1 MKDMSNDPRLTAYA
15 LGELD
20 EKDRREVEAMVASSA
35 EARREVDGIAE
46 LAGQL
51 GAAMAGESPAQA
63 AVVGRN
69 QNWMTRP
76 LFRLGRWGKM
86 AAAACVLIAAG
97 LTVSFVSLPH
107 RSRTGSASSRVQTHN
122 LRGVGQPMTIYQQP
136 KALGQA
142 SVSESAAPPGEYD
155 AANRLNWNAV
165 RHANATPKEF
175 ITPSTTDPLE
185 SLLQLDPRGFDA
197 DDSEAIS
204 KLAGVACETAPVIPS
219 TEAYDHIE
227 DNAFLQVANQPLS
240 TFSIDVDTA
249 SYANVRRFI
258 NGGSLPP
265 KGAVR
270 IEEMINYFAY
280 DDAPPTEGS
289 AFAVRIETA
298 SCPWTPAHRLA
309 RINLKGRVIDAG
321 KRPACNLVFLIDVS
335 GSMQDANKLALLQQA
350 LPLLV
355 DRLTDIDRVAIVV
368 YAGNSGL
375 VLPSTTA
382 NNKETIRQAIT
393 NLSAGG
399 STNGGEGIVLAYK
412 TAREHF
418 IAGGVN
424 RVVLATDGD
433 FNVGVTSQD
442 ELIQLIQKE
451 ASGGVFLSVLGVGM
465 GNYKD
470 STLEKLADKGNGN
483 YAYIDTLN
491 EARKVLVEQADGT
504 LVTIAKDVK
513 IQIEFNPA
521 KVGAYR
527 LIGYENRILA
537 AEDFNNDKKDAG
549 EIGAGHSV
557 TALYEIVPTG
567 TPIGTPAVNP
577 LKYQT
582 TAQPTGLSS
591 SGEMMTVKLRY
602 KAPDAQTSQ
611 LIEQDVSDIGGEFAN
626 ASTDLRFAAAVA
638 GFGMALR
645 ESPHKGSWGLA
656 NIEDAA
662 VGALGEDAQ
671 GYRREFVELVR
682 KAKSLSR

>member
-1 MKDMSNDPRLTAYA
+1 MNQVAGASIGTPNDKDSVHFFDVRRGADTAS
-15 LGELD
+15 ES
-20 EKDRREVEAMVASSA
+20 E
-35 EARREVDGIAE
+35 
-46 LAGQL
+46 
-51 GAAMAGESPAQA
+51 GESSQS
-63 AVVGRN
+63 
-69 QNWMTRP
+69 T
-76 LFRLGRWGKM
+76 
-86 AAAACVLIAAG
+86 
-97 LTVSFVSLPH
+97 
-107 RSRTGSASSRVQTHN
+107 RSRLDFCLA
-122 LRGVGQPMTIYQQP
+122 PMNT
-136 KALGQA
+136 
-142 SVSESAAPPGEYD
+142 
-155 AANRLNWNAV
+155 
-165 RHANATPKEF
+165 
-175 ITPSTTDPLE
+175 
-185 SLLQLDPRGFDA
+185 
-197 DDSEAIS
+197 
-204 KLAGVACETAPVIPS
+204 ET
-219 TEAYDHIE
+219 YDHIE

-249 SYANVRRFI
+249 SYANVRRFLAS
-258 NGGSLPP
+258 GSLPP

-270 IEEMINYFAY
+270 IEEMINYFTY
-280 DDAPPTEGS
+280 DDPPPTDGG
-289 AFAVRIETA
+289 AFSVRIETA
-298 SCPWTPAHRLA
+298 ACPWTPAHRLA
-309 RINLKGRVIDAG
+309 RIGLKGRVIDAG
-321 KRPACNLVFLIDVS
+321 KRPPCNLVFLIDVS

-355 DRLTDIDRVAIVV
+355 DKLTDVDRVAIVV
-368 YAGNSGL
+368 YAGRSGL

-382 NNKETIRQAIT
+382 NNKETIRQAIS

-412 TAREHF
+412 TARENF
-418 IAGGVN
+418 VAKGVN

-451 ASGGVFLSVLGVGM
+451 ASGSVFLSVLGVGM

-483 YAYIDTLN
+483 YAYIDTLS

-513 IQIEFNPA
+513 VQIEFNPA

-567 TPIGTPAVNP
+567 TTINTPTVDP
-577 LKYQT
+577 LKYQA
-582 TAQPTGLSS
+582 TAQPTGAST

-602 KAPDAQTSQ
+602 KAPDAKTSQ
-611 LIEQDVSDIGGEFAN
+611 LIEQGVSDIGAEFAT

-645 ESPHKGSWGLA
+645 ESPHKGGWTLA
-656 NIEDAA
+656 NIEEAA
-662 VGALGEDAQ
+662 IGSLGEDAQ

-682 KAKSLSR
+682 KAQSLGTTQPQDDR